1 MWSILGYSAI
11 SGCRLIMT
19 LVSFDMAGSRD
30 SESMQG
36 MVLTVALGKLIVTP
50 TAVLASSTA
59 VDNNLT

>member
-1 MWSILGYSAI
+1 
-11 SGCRLIMT
+11 MT